1 MTISEIFQPHLNYF
15 VEQGIVIVIMR
26 KGGERGRRGKEKG
39 GEATDQFIS
48 CSGVEPCV
56 IIIVR
61 FACLLSATV

>member
-26 KGGERGRRGKEKG
+26 KGGERGRRGRG

-48 CSGVEPCV
+48 CSGEEPCV